1 MDHAKRQYFD
11 IEVDFSEILKNNG
24 TIDEILWMKE
34 LKNRRLYLYDDI
46 DQVSVGDP
54 VKRIFQY
61 NMDDA
66 GIPPEERDPVII
78 YIASRGGEVY
88 PGFELIDAI
97 RTSTTPVYT
106 VNVGY
111 EYSMSFLIGL
121 AGHKRFAM
129 PNATFLMHD
138 GNNMVFDS
146 GSKAQDTME
155 FHRRLDERIKSY
167 VLSRTKIT
175 EKEYEDKQRFEW
187 YMFAEEAKEL
197 GVTDAIVG
205 VDCGID
211 AII

>member
-138 GNNMVFDS
+138 GNNMIIDS

>member
-66 GIPPEERDPVII
+66 GIQPEERDPIII

-97 RTSTTPVYT
+97 QTSTTPVYT

-155 FHRRLDERIKSY
+155 FHRRLDERIKAY
-167 VLSRTKIT
+167 VISHTKIT